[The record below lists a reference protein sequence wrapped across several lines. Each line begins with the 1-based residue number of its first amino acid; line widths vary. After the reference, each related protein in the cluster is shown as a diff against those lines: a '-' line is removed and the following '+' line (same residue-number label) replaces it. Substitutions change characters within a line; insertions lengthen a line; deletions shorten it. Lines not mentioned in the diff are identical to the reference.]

1 MGSLDGLPIDILRL
15 IVEKIVGHAD
25 VLRFGA
31 VSRKFRSFVMDN
43 LHSLPSKLPL
53 CLCVL
58 PSKPPP
64 LPLLM
69 QCNDN
74 EWENI
79 NFFSISDGKR
89 HGEFLVPEIRNKWP
103 VGSRYGWLFTV
114 DTQGRSIQL
123 LNPLT
128 RAQIPLPSLDA
139 FEHPTS
145 WVNYDGHTDFGFV
158 LKAVISSDPSNKRR
172 NLNGDDDCILVI
184 AIITMFEVLS
194 FCRVGDDKWTNVE
207 GSPLYIKDVIWYKGE
222 VYAVDGYG
230 VAVVYD
236 FAGDKTIKQIAYSP
250 DDLLDCERYLVVLTN
265 GDLLQVVREREYER
279 SDKEEDEFLL
289 PTCDFVVYK
298 LEVFDEP
305 VKPEGVGYSTLKT
318 RGTTLDRR
326 IPTNHKFKFKWVEM
340 ENLGD
345 HAIFVGQ
352 NYSFCVPAGEYQG
365 CKPNCIYFTDHGGLH
380 SIIARGNLDQEKIH
394 EYSACDMAIY
404 NFKDKHFE
412 EFTQLNDR
420 YHVPPIWITPNPW

>member
-25 VLRFGA
+25 VIRFGA

-43 LHSLPSKLPL
+43 IHSLPSKLPL

-64 LPLLM
+64 LPMLM

-89 HGEFLVPEIRNKWP
+89 HGEFVVPEIRNKWP

-145 WVNYDGHTDFGFV
+145 WVNYDEHTDFRFV
-158 LKAVISSDPSNKRR
+158 LKGVISSDPSNKRR
-172 NLNGDDDCILVI
+172 NLNGDEDCILVI

-222 VYAVDGYG
+222 VYAVDEYG

-265 GDLLQVVREREYER
+265 GDLLQVVREREYGQI
-279 SDKEEDEFLL
+279 KKKMAL
-289 PTCDFVVYK
+289 PV
-298 LEVFDEP
+298 L
-305 VKPEGVGYSTLKT
+305 
-318 RGTTLDRR
+318 
-326 IPTNHKFKFKWVEM
+326 
-340 ENLGD
+340 
-345 HAIFVGQ
+345 
-352 NYSFCVPAGEYQG
+352 
-365 CKPNCIYFTDHGGLH
+365 
-380 SIIARGNLDQEKIH
+380 
-394 EYSACDMAIY
+394 
-404 NFKDKHFE
+404 
-412 EFTQLNDR
+412 
-420 YHVPPIWITPNPW
+420 